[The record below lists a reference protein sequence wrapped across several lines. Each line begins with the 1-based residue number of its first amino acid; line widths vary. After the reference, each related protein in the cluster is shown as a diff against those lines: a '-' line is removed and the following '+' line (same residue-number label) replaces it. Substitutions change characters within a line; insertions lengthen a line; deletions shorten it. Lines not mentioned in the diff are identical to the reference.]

1 MPQYGIKC
9 TVGQKLGDMESSIIE
24 HVISMIQIKSKHLG
38 NVSRN
43 MKHEGNQMPKNEGL
57 AKWIQRRSTEVS

>member
-38 NVSRN
+38 NISRN
-43 MKHEGNQMPKNEGL
+43 KKHDSNQIPRNVGL
-57 AKWIQRRSTEVS
+57 TEYL